1 VRLSTYVYPWD
12 LARLGVQAVFE
23 ELAAA
28 GVTGVDLTAS
38 YHTIT
43 AFSPRAGAPHVYSS
57 PRGGVFF
64 PARRER
70 YGVVAPAVVD
80 DAELLRVWPEAARRA
95 GELGLELAAWTVAL
109 FQPWM
114 AQDHPDTARVLPSGE
129 RSTVGACPASEQ
141 VREYLGAL
149 CADVADRFGPSA
161 IKLENVAFPDFDYG
175 WYRPRVLAE
184 VPVRAR
190 SLLGVCFCGHC
201 RARGRAAGVDVD
213 ALQARVVTEVDGL
226 LDEPEQ
232 PRDVAAGP
240 HDELAAYVA
249 TAERAV
255 TELVTHITGAVR
267 EVAPPTRVVVA
278 TPIEPCGSRGVD
290 LAAVIDGIGGVQLW
304 SPRRHAAAIE
314 ELRPVLDRRPDLP
327 LSYFHPPGFDYR
339 VGSPDWLDELRAAV
353 ALPVDEISFY
363 HYGLLRGADF
373 DRTVRL
379 TRELVEAA

>member
-23 ELAAA
+23 DLAAK

-43 AFSPRAGAPHVYSS
+43 AFSPRAGAPHVYST

-70 YGVVAPAVVD
+70 YGAVGPAVVD
-80 DAELLRVWPEAARRA
+80 DADLLGVWPEAARRA
-95 GELGLELAAWTVAL
+95 GELGLDLTAWTVAL

-114 AQDHPDTARVLPSGE
+114 AQDHPDTARVLPTGE

-149 CADVADRFGPSA
+149 CADIADRFGPAA

-175 WYRPRVLAE
+175 WYRPRILAE
-184 VPVRAR
+184 IPARAR
-190 SLLGVCFCGHC
+190 SLLSVCFCRHC
-201 RARGRAAGVDVD
+201 RARGRSAGLDVD
-213 ALQARVVTEVDGL
+213 ALRARVVAEVDGL
-226 LDEPEQ
+226 LDEPG
-232 PRDVAAGP
+232 PPPDAATGAD
-240 HDELAAYVA
+240 DELAAYLAVA
-249 TAERAV
+249 EAAV
-255 TELVTHITGAVR
+255 SELVAHITGAVR
-267 EVAPPTRVVVA
+267 QSAPETRVVVA

-290 LAAVIDGIGGVQLW
+290 LAAVIEDIGGVQLW
-304 SPRRHAAAIE
+304 SPRGHAAAIAA
-314 ELRPVLDRRPDLP
+314 LRPVLDRRPDLP
-327 LSYFHPPGFDYR
+327 LTYFHPPGFDHP
-339 VGSPDWLDELRAAV
+339 VGSPDWFDELRAAV

-379 TRELVEAA
+379 ARELVEAA